1 MIIVECGDGLDLFEI
16 RNSVD
21 LLVEIDIDQ
30 VLEFMDDVEEV
41 SVVGKLEM
49 PGSRLH
55 LGVQDRALFDLA
67 GDWIEGIYID
77 MVHTQVCDTQ
87 IFVVSGH
94 LDTLYM
100 GAEIA
105 LRNASQALQEQ
116 LVGDLAH
123 TAVFIDAQDGNLAV
137 VVAAHKEVMIC
148 VIRRQ
153 MRAAHAVDR
162 GAVQFFQIAAADDL
176 KGFHAEVCDGI
187 QIFAVMR
194 DGHIRGV
201 GDGYLALLGQGSF
214 LHIDIIH
221 ADADFLLAG
230 PCVGRDIG
238 DKFVTRYVPVSGEIK
253 FFFLILSHLARPFP
267 SHSAYENKSGH
278 PKVLLKNTLPE
289 PVRKSCL
296 YFNTKHL

>member
-1 MIIVECGDGLDLFEI
+1 
-16 RNSVD
+16 
-21 LLVEIDIDQ
+21 
-30 VLEFMDDVEEV
+30 MDDIEEV

-49 PGSRLH
+49 SGSRLH
-55 LGVQDRALFDLA
+55 LGVQDRALSDLA
-67 GDWIEGIYID
+67 GDGIEGVDID
-77 MVHTQVCDTQ
+77 VVHTQIGNTQ
-87 IFVVSGH
+87 ILVVSGH

-123 TAVFIDAQDGNLAV
+123 TAVFIDTQDGDLAV
-137 VVAAHKEVMIC
+137 VVAAHEEVMIC

-176 KGFHAEVCDGI
+176 ERFNTEVGDGI
-187 QIFAVMR
+187 QKFAVMR

-201 GDGYLALLGQGSF
+201 GDGYLTLLGQGSF
-214 LHIDIIH
+214 LHIDIVH

-278 PKVLLKNTLPE
+278 PKV
-289 PVRKSCL
+289 
-296 YFNTKHL
+296 